1 MKAGVGGK
9 HTPGG
14 GSRGGGDRGACVWPR
29 ASAQQSRSRLE
40 ARTRQ
45 GACENPPPLKDQKRA
60 SIWQHL
66 ESALARFER
75 ASSGTEARDESL
87 SFAQFP
93 AGAPAATSTH
103 IPHHRHATDVRR
115 AAQLVA
121 KHRRNRS
128 PTFSASGQLC
138 RAPAVSQETR
148 RVPSPS
154 PCPWAGIPAQIRSS
168 TCSTTPTTPSRRRDQ
183 RHRGGRGRASRRC
196 RAATACGAFAWKP
209 PARRRTKG
217 RCIAAP
223 AGAAAGSAG
232 PSRRAAAS
240 ARPRR
245 RMAGSGIRPASSAAA
260 RSAMAPPSPTLAWP

>member
-1 MKAGVGGK
+1 MWAVGPPSGLG
-9 HTPGG
+9 PPRS
-14 GSRGGGDRGACVWPR
+14 SR
-29 ASAQQSRSRLE
+29 
-40 ARTRQ
+40 
-45 GACENPPPLKDQKRA
+45 
-60 SIWQHL
+60 
-66 ESALARFER
+66 
-75 ASSGTEARDESL
+75 
-87 SFAQFP
+87 
-93 AGAPAATSTH
+93 AATSRHTQGKVVAK
-103 IPHHRHATDVRR
+103 IPHPSRIKNAHRFGNTSKARSRGSNEQARGPKLATNRCRR
-115 AAQLVA
+115 TIPCRRPCRNKYSHTAPQTRHGRQPRGAARHQAQAEPLA
-121 KHRRNRS
+121 DFQRER
-128 PTFSASGQLC
+128 
-138 RAPAVSQETR
+138 PAVPRTSCLSETR

-168 TCSTTPTTPSRRRDQ
+168 TCSTTPTTPPRRRDR